1 MTRETAKELQMRIA
15 KEAVALLV
23 LHPTLDV
30 QQYRESI
37 MVTGS
42 AWDLDATDTLE
53 ALALIEHEQLA
64 IQNAGDNGEVKHILP
79 EAELPMN
86 ATGTE
91 TLDNIWDLFETSL
104 HTESKEERTTL
115 YNMARTLEETQNLLD
130 WIRQTPE
137 ERCAWMEPEN

>member
-1 MTRETAKELQMRIA
+1 MTRETAKELQTRIA

-37 MVTGS
+37 MAIGS
-42 AWDLDATDTLE
+42 AWDIDAADTLE
-53 ALALIEHEQLA
+53 ALALIEHELLA
-64 IQNAGDNGEVKHILP
+64 IRNASADEGVKHILP

-104 HTESKEERTTL
+104 HTESKEERTIL
-115 YNMARTLEETQNLLD
+115 YNMARALEETQNLLD

-137 ERCAWMEPEN
+137 ERRAWMEPEN